1 MSPISSYVLQ
11 AKLASMIVAVLP
23 GQKDIDKESKLRKT
37 RQNLVL
43 KKSNIENAENQ
54 REEFCQNMLKD
65 FNDTRRIP
73 NKGVFRNCFEK
84 WFRREDKYNKVIKK
98 ARVQIDKEM
107 DL

>member
-1 MSPISSYVLQ
+1 
-11 AKLASMIVAVLP
+11 
-23 GQKDIDKESKLRKT
+23 
-37 RQNLVL
+37 
-43 KKSNIENAENQ
+43 
-54 REEFCQNMLKD
+54 MLKD

-84 WFRREDKYNKVIKK
+84 WFRKEDKYNKVIKK